1 MSDFKD
7 ALHDLFSYLRSPY
20 FDYDDYLD
28 HKYDDDC
35 NFDNDYHNYDCDD
48 LVDLFSD
55 EPIET
60 IIEDIRNEYLI
71 NEDIIEHYEDFK
83 KETNI
88 HFLSKLKFQIKNL
101 NTLFND
107 KPGNMNFDSH
117 FVSRIVN
124 PILDVNNSIKSIKEL
139 TILLIKMILSR
150 KIIDY

>member
-7 ALHDLFSYLRSPY
+7 ALHDLFSYLKSPY

-60 IIEDIRNEYLI
+60 IIEDIRNEYFR

-117 FVSRIVN
+117 FVKEVWIV
-124 PILDVNNSIKSIKEL
+124 LRFVL
-139 TILLIKMILSR
+139 HHLLLIIKNYLKLNCLDLLNLHLS
-150 KIIDY
+150 